1 MSRLLIDANLL
12 LYATVV
18 DYPQFERARDW
29 LQKEFNFMDQRVGL
43 PWASLL
49 AYVRIVTNP
58 RIYQHPLSTAAA
70 WTQVEEWLALPST
83 WIPQPTLQH
92 QHILGEVLKQS
103 HATGNLVS
111 DAHLATL
118 AIEHSLVLCSTDSDF
133 LKFEQVRWFNPL
145 I

>member
-18 DYPQFERARDW
+18 DYPQFETAHDW
-29 LQKEFNFMDQRVGL
+29 LQKEFNAADQRVGL

-49 AYVRIVTNP
+49 AYVRIITNA
-58 RIYQHPLSTAAA
+58 RIYQRPLSTVAA

-83 WIPQPTLQH
+83 WIPQPTVQH
-92 QHILGEVLKQS
+92 QYVLGEVLKQS
-103 HATGNLVS
+103 NATGNLVS

-118 AIEHSLVLCSTDSDF
+118 AIEHSLILCSTDSDF
-133 LKFEQVRWFNPL
+133 LKFEQVRWLNPL